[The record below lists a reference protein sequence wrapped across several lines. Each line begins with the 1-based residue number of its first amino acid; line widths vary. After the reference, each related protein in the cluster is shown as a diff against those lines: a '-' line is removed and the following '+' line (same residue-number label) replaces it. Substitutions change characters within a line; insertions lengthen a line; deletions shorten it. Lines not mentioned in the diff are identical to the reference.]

1 MISII
6 KLLKHTTVQ
15 LTLRQP
21 MTVVVKGEFNR
32 VHNTQE

>member
-1 MISII
+1 MISIMT
-6 KLLKHTTVQ
+6 LLKYTNVQ
-15 LTLRQP
+15 LTFRQP